1 MTIALHT
8 ELTEFTREEIQNTL
22 SYALRNET
30 EQAKSRRDYFAD
42 ICTAFE
48 SRYGFSPDMFLER
61 FEKGELGDDEPLFDW
76 YAAVRGL
83 QLWERRHQI
92 LCGVSIRT

>member
-8 ELTEFTREEIQNTL
+8 ELTEFTQEEIQDTL
-22 SYALRNET
+22 SYALRNEA

-42 ICTAFE
+42 ICTEFE
-48 SRYGFSPDMFLER
+48 SRYGFSSDMFLER
-61 FEKGELGDDEPLFDW
+61 LEEGELGDDEHLFDW

-83 QLWERRHQI
+83 QLWDHRHQI
-92 LCGVSIRT
+92 LREVVVNR

>member
-8 ELTEFTREEIQNTL
+8 ELTEFTQEEIQDTL
-22 SYALRNET
+22 SYALRNEA
-30 EQAKSRRDYFAD
+30 EQAKSRRDYFSG

-48 SRYGFSPDMFLER
+48 NRYGFSSDVFLER
-61 FEKGELGDDEPLFDW
+61 FEVGELGDDEPLFDW

-83 QLWERRHQI
+83 RLWERRHQI
-92 LCGVSIRT
+92 LSAVFV

>member
-8 ELTEFTREEIQNTL
+8 KLTEFTQEEIQDTL
-22 SYALRNET
+22 SYALRNEA
-30 EQAKSRRDYFAD
+30 EQAKSRRDYFAG

-48 SRYGFSPDMFLER
+48 TRYGFSSEMFLER
-61 FEKGELGDDEPLFDW
+61 FEEGELGDDEHLFDW

-83 QLWERRHQI
+83 HLWERRHQI
-92 LCGVSIRT
+92 LRGVSV